1 MNVLGRDLR
10 EWLERIRDR
19 LLEYDPE
26 IVEVIQFGSSVY
38 APEHARDVDLLI
50 ITKNPRD
57 YDGYLDAV
65 EKVSPP
71 FNVDIVVIGIGTK
84 LREDFIRGVLGAFNI
99 LYGDGK
105 HLLEYAKMLRDP
117 TFDEARASQR
127 VARRLFN
134 LAKETSE
141 TLDRDRLF
149 REAFDSLFHAARIAV
164 MTYLSTEVSRWGLL
178 RRILPEPYNKQFR
191 EFIDILHIK
200 YSYHGDYPRED
211 VDGEFNKW
219 FSEVERFVETL
230 EKETKRK

>member
-10 EWLERIRDR
+10 EWLERICHR

-57 YDGYLDAV
+57 YDVYLDAV
-65 EKVSPP
+65 KEISPP
-71 FNVDIVVIGIGTK
+71 FNVDIVVIGVGRR

-105 HLLEYAKMLRDP
+105 HLLEYSKMLGDP
-117 TFDEARASQR
+117 TFDEARATLR

-141 TLDRDRLF
+141 ALDRDRLF

-178 RRILPEPYNKQFR
+178 GRMLPEPYNKQFQR
-191 EFIDILHIK
+191 IHRYSTHKILLSRRI
-200 YSYHGDYPRED
+200 S
-211 VDGEFNKW
+211 
-219 FSEVERFVETL
+219 
-230 EKETKRK
+230 